1 MKFRELPKFIA
12 EGTYRVNIGWNYIEE
27 WIERENKLN
36 LNLDPD
42 FQRAH
47 VWTEAQQQAYV
58 EFVLK
63 GGRGSGELKFNCAGW
78 MIDFRGPFVLV
89 DGKQRLEAVRKF
101 LRNELTIFEN
111 YKYSDFEDRLPV
123 YAEFI
128 VMVNDLADYDD
139 VLRWYL
145 QLNSCG
151 TPHTEDE
158 LEKVRQL
165 LEN

>member
-1 MKFRELPKFIA
+1 MLCP
-12 EGTYRVNIGWNYIEE
+12 GSSN
-27 WIERENKLN
+27 NKHKK
-36 LNLDPD
+36 
-42 FQRAH
+42 Q
-47 VWTEAQQQAYV
+47 
-58 EFVLK
+58 
-63 GGRGSGELKFNCAGW
+63 NC
-78 MIDFRGPFVLV
+78 
-89 DGKQRLEAVRKF
+89 
-101 LRNELTIFEN
+101 IFEN

-145 QLNSCG
+145 QLNSGG